1 MMFSLVSCSF
11 CSLAIVGQVQKDH
24 HDAQEF
30 PSYRRFTIVH
40 YRQPRLVVCQGWKLE
55 CVIVAGVA
63 RLRFYTA
70 ELNSGESSY
79 PKIKC

>member
-1 MMFSLVSCSF
+1 MNLV
-11 CSLAIVGQVQKDH
+11 L
-24 HDAQEF
+24 
-30 PSYRRFTIVH
+30 
-40 YRQPRLVVCQGWKLE
+40 CQGWKLE
-55 CVIVAGVA
+55 CVVVAGVA

>member
-1 MMFSLVSCSF
+1 MLEKGTLQTTFVWV
-11 CSLAIVGQVQKDH
+11 IQN
-24 HDAQEF
+24 
-30 PSYRRFTIVH
+30 
-40 YRQPRLVVCQGWKLE
+40 LVVCQGWKLE

-63 RLRFYTA
+63 RLGFYTA